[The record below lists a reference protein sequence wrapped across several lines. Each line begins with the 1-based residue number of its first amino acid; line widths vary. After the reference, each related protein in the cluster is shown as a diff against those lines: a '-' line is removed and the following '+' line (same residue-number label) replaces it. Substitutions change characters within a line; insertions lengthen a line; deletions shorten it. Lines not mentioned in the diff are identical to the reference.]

1 MAIKVLDYE
10 GLKVLSSRIKSLID
24 KKANTA
30 DIKTKLSQLS
40 QDSSNRT
47 VSDAEKTKWNA
58 KAEKSYVDSKYN
70 DLNKNKAEKI
80 DLNSYVKKDGNKVL
94 SDNNFSY
101 DLKSKLDRIS
111 NKSEAELLNTIWD
124 ISYSD
129 RIFNGGNLYEKL
141 NSYAGTNLSS
151 SIRNV
156 DQLLASTTGWANF
169 VNTNKA
175 VDAIYNCSSALE
187 KVFMNSDATSKLLD
201 NKTNYEKLLNSS
213 NGLMMAFNSEIATR
227 KLISKDGFIDKL
239 VNTRYIIETM
249 IYSLEASKLVL
260 NDKEFVNKIINSAIA
275 MNAMVDTSEGMKL
288 IVSMPV
294 LWQAIK
300 DNSKSIGSGTV
311 TGKLIIIS
319 VGKGTTELYLPTGE
333 NAYSQ
338 TISDTYGDE
347 GVFTTAFNT
356 YVTKI
361 YMPSNY
367 SGRTYY
373 FEVKEL

>member
-24 KKANTA
+24 KKANTS

-47 VSDAEKTKWNA
+47 VSDSDKNKWNN
-58 KAEKSYVDSKYN
+58 KAEKSYVDNKYKVLN
-70 DLNKNKAEKI
+70 DNKAEKT

-111 NKSEAELLNTIWD
+111 NKSDAELLNTIWD

-169 VNTNKA
+169 INTNKA

-187 KVFMNSDATSKLLD
+187 KVFINSDATSNLLD

-213 NGLMMAFNSEIATR
+213 NALMMAFNSEIATR
-227 KLISKDGFIDKL
+227 KLIGKAGFIDKL

-260 NDKEFVNKIINSAIA
+260 NNKEFVNKIVSSAIA

-300 DNSKSIGSGTV
+300 DNSQSINSGTV

-319 VGKGTTELYLPTGE
+319 VGTGTTELYLPTGE

-338 TISDTYGDE
+338 SISDTYGDE
-347 GVFTTAFNT
+347 GVFTTAFNS

-361 YMPSNY
+361 YMPGNY
-367 SGRTYY
+367 RGRTYY
-373 FEVKEL
+373 FKVKEL

>member
-10 GLKVLSSRIKSLID
+10 GLKVFSAKVKTLID
-24 KKANTA
+24 KKANVG
-30 DIKTKLSQLS
+30 DIKTKLSQLTE
-40 QDSSNRT
+40 DSTHRLVT
-47 VSDAEKTKWNA
+47 DAEKTNWDN
-58 KAEKSYVDSKYN
+58 KAEKSYVDNKYKVLN
-70 DLNKNKAEKI
+70 DNKAEKT

-129 RIFNGGNLYEKL
+129 RIFNDGNLYQKL
-141 NSYAGTNLSS
+141 NSYAGTSLSS
-151 SIRNV
+151 SIISV
-156 DQLLASTTGWANF
+156 DQLIASSTGWANF
-169 VNTNKA
+169 INTNKA

-187 KVFMNSDATSKLLD
+187 KVFMNSDATNKLLD
-201 NKTNYEKLLNSS
+201 NETNYEKLLNSS
-213 NGLMMAFNSEIATR
+213 NALMMAFNSDLATE
-227 KLISKDGFIDKL
+227 KLISKSDFGDKL
-239 VNTRYIIETM
+239 VNSRAMVEAM
-249 IYSLEASKLVL
+249 IYSLQASKIILSDQTL
-260 NDKEFVNKIINSAIA
+260 VNKIIDSAIA

-300 DNSKSIGSGTV
+300 DNSQSINSGTV

-319 VGKGTTELYLPTGE
+319 VGKGTTELYLPTGK
-333 NAYSQ
+333 NAFSQ
-338 TISDTYGDE
+338 SISETYGNE

-367 SGRTYY
+367 TGRTYY
-373 FEVKEL
+373 YKVKEL